1 MTVGR
6 SQRHRHA
13 LGVVRGD
20 DLDRLLQVV
29 DGALERQL
37 MMRGMGM
44 GLVVVGVGIALLEG
58 GLAGLEAVLQRHAV
72 VVVVKVLEGF
82 EDFLIVTLA
91 KQEKGFVKN
100 QMTGK
105 LKTGIFE
112 LLVLITN
119 IFFFSLF
126 FATFFQVGIG
136 FIKISYSLS
145 C

>member
-29 DGALERQL
+29 KGALERQL
-37 MMRGMGM
+37 MMLGMGM

-105 LKTGIFE
+105 LKTGIF
-112 LLVLITN
+112 
-119 IFFFSLF
+119 
-126 FATFFQVGIG
+126 
-136 FIKISYSLS
+136 
-145 C
+145 